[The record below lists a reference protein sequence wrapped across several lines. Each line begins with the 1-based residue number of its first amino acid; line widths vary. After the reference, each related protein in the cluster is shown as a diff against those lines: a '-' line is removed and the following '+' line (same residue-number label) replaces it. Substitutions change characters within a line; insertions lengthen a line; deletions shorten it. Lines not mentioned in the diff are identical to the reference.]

1 MVAER
6 TYLKVINI
14 LARAVGVIWVLG
26 GLVFLVSSFVIE
38 RDRVIY
44 LVVSVFLLAAGTGLL
59 LVRPARQQ
67 DLARF
72 KGAR

>member
-1 MVAER
+1 MVVER

-26 GLVFLVSSFVIE
+26 GLVFLVSSIEVE

-44 LVVSVFLLAAGTGLL
+44 LAVSLFLLAAGTGLL
-59 LVRPARQQ
+59 LARPVRQR
-67 DLARF
+67 DLTR
-72 KGAR
+72 GGRD